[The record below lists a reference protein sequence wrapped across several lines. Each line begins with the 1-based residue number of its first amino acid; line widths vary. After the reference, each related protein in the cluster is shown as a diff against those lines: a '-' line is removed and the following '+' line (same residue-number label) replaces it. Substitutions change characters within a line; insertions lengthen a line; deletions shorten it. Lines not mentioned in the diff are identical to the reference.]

1 MTVVINWRSTRSL
14 QGKTCPET
22 SVVARD
28 SLSEGLDLLN
38 LLREE
43 LGESLLEGLDNL
55 VNTLRHGINM
65 SGAPLPESWPSS
77 NGRR

>member
-1 MTVVINWRSTRSL
+1 MVDEVSS
-14 QGKTCPET
+14 GKTCSET

-28 SLSEGLDLLN
+28 SLAEGLDLLN

-43 LGESLLEGLDNL
+43 LGESLLEGLDNF

-65 SGAPLPESWPSS
+65 FRSS
-77 NGRR
+77 LT